1 MSDHCNYS
9 LITGKVVASIC
20 KVDVSTLSL
29 QATFFWKSGWPT
41 LGAKN
46 SKFGQVTM
54 NIKQG

>member
-41 LGAKN
+41 LGEKTLSN
-46 SKFGQVTM
+46 NFEL
-54 NIKQG
+54 